1 MTDNIIEFPKVN
13 TNVESLTKEQLR
25 SVLDE
30 YKEEVANEMSEFLF
44 RHVIGEL
51 TRVGHSFD
59 KNMEHFMPSMMMV
72 LESIRSLA
80 LQAHGIEHD
89 FQSIAKDILEIETK
103 DINSFKEKMVDIE
116 EELD

>member
-13 TNVESLTKEQLR
+13 NNVESLTKDQLKV
-25 SVLDE
+25 VLDE

-59 KNMEHFMPSMMMV
+59 KNMEMFMPSMMFV

-89 FQSIAKDILEIETK
+89 FQLLAKDVMEIDIK
-103 DINSFKEKMVDIE
+103 DIKDFKEKMVDIE
-116 EELD
+116 DELD